1 MTSTGTAFPT
11 LVHILLSRAVEQPE
25 MTALTFLAKGE
36 GEGRKY
42 TYGELDLQS
51 RAVAAYLQTLGVAA
65 GERALLLYPSGLEYM
80 IGLLGCFYAG
90 VIPVPGYPP
99 DSARL
104 TQSLPRLL
112 SIIQD
117 ARPSVVLTTNSEL
130 PAVRDL
136 SRHRLDL
143 HIRHWLTID
152 NLDSALAAGW
162 QRPALQADSLALLQ
176 YTSGSTASPRGVMV
190 THGNLVS
197 NLDFIRRSFE
207 ITPSDGGVIWLPPY
221 HDMGLIGGIMGTVH
235 FGAPL
240 VLIPPIAFLKR
251 PVRWLEAISKYRAV
265 ISGGPNFAYDLCVRR
280 VSAEDRSRLDL
291 SSWGVAFT
299 GAEPIRAQTLDRF
312 AETFKECG
320 FRREAFFPC
329 YGLAE
334 ATLMATGGRKGDG
347 PTVYNV
353 RRKELGQNRAVGAA
367 EGEGDVLK
375 LVNCGRSPDDQEL
388 LIVDPE
394 TRVPCPPEQVGEV
407 WLSGPSVALGYWD
420 RPQESRNI
428 FQSRRADT
436 GGGPYLRTGDLGF
449 LKGGD
454 LFITGRLRDLIICDG
469 RNHHPEDIEQTV
481 EQSHPAI
488 RRGDCAAFSIDV
500 EGEEEVVILAEV
512 SRAYRPAAADG
523 LAVGAFSKESRE
535 ALYVEMGKA
544 IRRAVAESHGLRAH
558 TVLLLR
564 PGELLRTSSGKIRRQ
579 ACRAAFL
586 SRTLSTFYESGDDY
600 PR

>member
-1 MTSTGTAFPT
+1 MH
-11 LVHILLSRAVEQPE
+11 VLLSRAVERPE
-25 MTALTFLAKGE
+25 VTALTFLANGAGE
-36 GEGRKY
+36 GIKY

-65 GERALLLYPSGLEYM
+65 GERALLLYPSGPEYM

-117 ARPSVVLTTNSEL
+117 ARPSVVLTMNSEL
-130 PAVRDL
+130 PAVRGL
-136 SRHRLDL
+136 SRHNLDL

-152 NLDSALAAGW
+152 DLDSSLAAEW
-162 QRPALQADSLALLQ
+162 QQPALQADSLALLQ

-190 THGNLVS
+190 THGNLVA
-197 NLDFIRRSFE
+197 NLDFIRRCFE
-207 ITPSDGGVIWLPPY
+207 ITPSDAGVIWLPPY

-240 VLIPPIAFLKR
+240 ILMPPIAFLKR
-251 PVRWLEAISKYRAV
+251 PVRWLEAISKSRAV

-280 VSAEDRSRLDL
+280 VSDEDRSRLDL

-312 AETFKECG
+312 AETFKGCG

-334 ATLMATGGRKGDG
+334 VTLMATGGRKDEA
-347 PTVYNV
+347 PIVSNV
-353 RRKELGQNRAVGAA
+353 RRRELEQNRAVGAA
-367 EGEGDVLK
+367 EGESDILK
-375 LVNCGRSPDDQEL
+375 LVSCGRSPDNQEL

-394 TRVPCPPEQVGEV
+394 TRVPCPLGQVGEV
-407 WLSGPSVALGYWD
+407 WLSGPSVARGYWG
-420 RPQESRNI
+420 RPEESRNT
-428 FQSRRADT
+428 FQSQRADT

-449 LKGGD
+449 LKDGD
-454 LFITGRLRDLIICDG
+454 LFVTGRLRDLIICDG

-488 RRGDCAAFSIDV
+488 RPGDCAAFSIDV
-500 EGEEEVVILAEV
+500 ESEEGVVILAEV
-512 SRAYRPAAADG
+512 SRAYRPAAADVQG
-523 LAVGAFSKESRE
+523 NGASLKESRD
-535 ALYVEMGKA
+535 ALYVEVGKS

-558 TVLLLR
+558 AVLLLK

-586 SRTLSTFYESGDDY
+586 DRTLSIFHESGDDFLQ
-600 PR
+600 